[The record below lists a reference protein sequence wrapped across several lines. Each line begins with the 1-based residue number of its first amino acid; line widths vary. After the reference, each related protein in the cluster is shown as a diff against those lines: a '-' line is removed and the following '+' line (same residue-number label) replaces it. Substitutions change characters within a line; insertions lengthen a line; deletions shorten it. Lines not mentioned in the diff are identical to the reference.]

1 MNASRKT
8 LAVIGVGNILYGDDG
23 VGVRAIWELQKTP
36 LASGIDLVDGGSMG
50 VDLLEYLKAYERV
63 VIIDAADMGLPPGT
77 VKVFKPE
84 QVASLKSD
92 KVLSL
97 HSADVL
103 GVIELGKTLGEKL
116 AEIHIVAV
124 QPEFVGPRE
133 GLSDRVLRALP
144 NAVEE
149 VKTICPQVARQ

>member
-1 MNASRKT
+1 
-8 LAVIGVGNILYGDDG
+8 
-23 VGVRAIWELQKTP
+23 
-36 LASGIDLVDGGSMG
+36 
-50 VDLLEYLKAYERV
+50 
-63 VIIDAADMGLPPGT
+63 
-77 VKVFKPE
+77 VFKPDE
-84 QVASLKSD
+84 VASLKSD